1 MLPGTSERSQRHT
14 FLHVSFSDS
23 FGLASVHSSHRVCR
37 VRRYDTESTAT
48 IYLRLRDGRR
58 LDSVA
63 QTALSINPN
72 LWDEKNECVKSKAVC
87 DPKLRSETN
96 EELRKLKG
104 FIEKEYSRD
113 KDNLDKDWLK
123 AALVRYYNPDKFTPE
138 GDRKSVV

>member
-1 MLPGTSERSQRHT
+1 MKVT
-14 FLHVSFSDS
+14 FIIKKS
-23 FGLASVHSSHRVCR
+23 AK
-37 VRRYDTESTAT
+37 RYDTESTAT
-48 IYLRLRDGRR
+48 IYVRLRDGRR

-104 FIEKEYSRD
+104 FIEKEYNRD

-123 AALVRYYNPDKFTPE
+123 AALVRYYNPDKFTLE
-138 GDRKSVV
+138 